1 MKAGSRGGLIPPSAF
16 SFYLPDPIIF
26 SCRFAFEFGV
36 RQGHQG
42 LKLPYSYKLIL
53 YPRENLDIGYRLPCK
68 FYKMR
73 LVVLGDVCLYV
84 EIANDLYYYL

>member
-42 LKLPYSYKLIL
+42 LKLPYSYK
-53 YPRENLDIGYRLPCK
+53 E
-68 FYKMR
+68 
-73 LVVLGDVCLYV
+73 
-84 EIANDLYYYL
+84 DL